1 MEKLSIKDL
10 DLKGKVVFIRV
21 DFNVPVDEKGN
32 ILDDSR
38 IRASLKTINYA
49 MDHGAKVVLASHLG
63 RPKGRDPKLSLRP
76 VAKRLSRLLK
86 KDVIFVEDC
95 VGDKVREA
103 IESLGEGDVLLLENL
118 RFYPEETKND
128 PEFARRLVEHCDYY
142 VNDAFGTAHRR
153 HASTYGAPKYAK
165 VAAMG
170 FLMQEEMEYFK
181 RALEDPQRP
190 LVAII
195 GGAKVSTKIGL
206 LKSLLNKVDKM
217 LIGGAMAFTFLRA
230 MDYPTGRSLVENE
243 FVDTA
248 LEVMEYAKDR
258 GVRFYIPVDFVFAPE
273 AKERV
278 KSVVKPYQEHPDDM
292 MGLDIGPATVE
303 LFKEALADAQTVVW
317 NGPLGLF
324 ELEKFK
330 TGTVSIAK
338 YVASLNAL
346 TIAGGGDTAAAL
358 NLAGVTD
365 KISHISTGGGAFL
378 ELLEKGTLPCIEVL
392 TDREAVA

>member
-1 MEKLSIKDL
+1 MEKLSIRDL

-86 KDVIFVEDC
+86 KDVVFVEDC
-95 VGDKVREA
+95 VGEKVREA